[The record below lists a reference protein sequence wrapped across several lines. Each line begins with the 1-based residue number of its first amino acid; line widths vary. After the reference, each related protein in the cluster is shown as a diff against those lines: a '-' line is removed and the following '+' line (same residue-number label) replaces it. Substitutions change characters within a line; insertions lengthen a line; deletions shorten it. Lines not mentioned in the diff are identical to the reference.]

1 MSKINTDNWK
11 TFKVGDLF
19 DIHPTKNYNLKNSL
33 LFQEE
38 GNVPVI
44 VNSSFNNGVGG
55 YVNLEPTERRGII
68 TFSDTTSASAI
79 FYQPNDFIGYSHVQG
94 MYPYENIWTE
104 KSMLFFL
111 TVFKKSA
118 YLLGFDYVNKFT
130 RQIAKEIEVK
140 LPVKEDGALNIP
152 YMEKFMDNYFKDN
165 EKIIENINKISTF
178 SKNSINISEWKE
190 FKIGSL
196 FDISRPISR
205 SQLNYE
211 EGEVP
216 FVASGNFNN
225 GVLKYVTAKE
235 NEVLDKGNSITISPV
250 DGSCFYQKKDF
261 LGRGGAG
268 SSIII
273 LKNKNLNEYNGLFI
287 STIISK
293 VCSKYS
299 YTNMANKDLIKD
311 EIIKLP
317 SKNENPDWDYM
328 EKYIKS
334 IKIFNNSIIKPLNE

>member
-1 MSKINTDNWK
+1 MNKINIDNWK
-11 TFKVGDLF
+11 SFKVGELF

-38 GNVPVI
+38 GNIPVI

-55 YVNLEPTERRGII
+55 YVNLEPTEKGGII

-94 MYPYENIWTE
+94 MYPYDNIWTE

-111 TVFKKSA
+111 TVFKKAA

-130 RQIAKEIEVK
+130 RQLAKEIEVK
-140 LPVKEDGALNIP
+140 LPIKDDDSLDIF
-152 YMEKFMDNYFKDN
+152 YMEKIMDNYFKSN
-165 EKIIENINKISTF
+165 EKIIENIKKISSF
-178 SKNSINISEWKE
+178 SKNIMNISEWKE
-190 FKIGSL
+190 FKVGDL
-196 FDISRPISR
+196 FDVSRPASR

-211 EGEVP
+211 DGEIP

-235 NEVLDKGNSITISPV
+235 NEILDKGNCITISPV
-250 DGSCFYQKKDF
+250 DGSSFYQKDDF

-273 LKNKNLNEYNGLFI
+273 LRNNNLNEFNGLFI
-287 STIISK
+287 STVLSK
-293 VCSKYS
+293 VCNKYS
-299 YTNMANKDLIKD
+299 YNNMANKDSIKG

-317 SKNENPDWDYM
+317 SKFDNPDWDYM
-328 EKYIKS
+328 DKYIKS
-334 IKIFNNSIIKPLNE
+334 LSVNSIMQ